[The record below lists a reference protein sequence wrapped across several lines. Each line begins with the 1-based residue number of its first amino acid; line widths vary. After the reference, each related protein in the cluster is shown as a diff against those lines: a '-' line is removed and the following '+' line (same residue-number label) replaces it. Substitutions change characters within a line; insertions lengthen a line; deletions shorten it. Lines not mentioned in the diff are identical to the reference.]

1 MILVA
6 GATGLVGREICQLLL
21 TKNKPLRAIVR
32 KSSNPELVN
41 DLKSRGAEVV
51 IADFKDPASL
61 TAACRNAQTVV
72 STVSSTLSRQA
83 GDSID
88 TVDRQGQI
96 ALIDA
101 AKAAGVR
108 RFVLVSF
115 NHQKAPAKCALTEA
129 KEAAEQHLMKSGME
143 YTILRPS
150 VFMEVWLSPALGFD
164 AAAGTATIYGNGKNP
179 ISWVSLFDVAA
190 FAAEVVDNASAR
202 NQIIEIGG
210 PEALSPLDVVRIFEE
225 STGRKFNVQHVPEE
239 ALQAQRAAATDP
251 MQHSFASL
259 MLLYAKGDSI
269 DMSKTSK
276 QFSVRPKSVRDYA
289 KSVTASR

>member
-6 GATGLVGREICQLLL
+6 GATGLVGREICRLLL
-21 TKNKPLRAIVR
+21 EKKKPLRAIVR
-32 KSSNPELVN
+32 KSSNHELVN

-61 TAACRNAQTVV
+61 TAACRNVQTVV

-108 RFVLVSF
+108 GFVLVSF

-129 KEAAEQHLMKSGME
+129 KDAAEQHLIKSGME

-150 VFMEVWLSPALGFD
+150 IFMEVWLSPALGFD

-179 ISWVSLFDVAA
+179 ISWISLFDVAA
-190 FAAEVVDNASAR
+190 LAAEIADHPSAR

-210 PEALSPLDVVRIFEE
+210 PDALSPLEVVRIFEE
-225 STGRKFNVQHVPEE
+225 TTARKFNVQHVTEE
-239 ALQAQRAAATDP
+239 ALQAQRSAATDP

-259 MLLYAKGDSI
+259 MLYYAKGDPV
-269 DMSKTSK
+269 DMSRTSK
-276 QFSVRPKSVRDYA
+276 QFPIRWKSVRDYA

>member
-1 MILVA
+1 MILIA
-6 GATGLVGREICQLLL
+6 GATGLVGREICSLLL
-21 TKNKPLRAIVR
+21 KKTKPLRALVR

-41 DLKSRGAEVV
+41 DLKSRGAEIV

-61 TAACRNAQTVV
+61 TAACRNVQTVV

-88 TVDRQGQI
+88 TVDRKGQI

-101 AKAAGVR
+101 AKASGVR

-115 NHQKAPAKCALTEA
+115 NHQKAAKCALTDA
-129 KEAAEQHLMKSGME
+129 KDAAEQHLMKSGME

-164 AAAGTATIYGNGKNP
+164 VAAGTATIYGTGKNP
-179 ISWVSLFDVAA
+179 ISWISLFDVAA
-190 FAAEVVDNASAR
+190 FSAAIVDHASAR
-202 NQIIEIGG
+202 NQIIELGG
-210 PEALSPLDVVRIFEE
+210 PEAVSPLDVVRIFEE

-269 DMSKTSK
+269 DMTKTSK
-276 QFSVRPKSVRDYA
+276 QFSIRPRSVRDYA
-289 KSVTASR
+289 KSVTAAR